1 MKGLLPNQVITVL
14 DEETIVWGI
23 SCYKKTGELV
33 DIAELEKMWESSRTK
48 KSISQKLRRI
58 CAPHTGALFMG
69 KCKRLTPVHPGYRL
83 SRKERRDYKKD
94 HPGYRLAFPARFP
107 NFSIY
112 ISLMA
117 IIISIVQLLK

>member
-33 DIAELEKMWESSRTK
+33 DVAELEKMWESRRTK

-58 CAPHTGALFMG
+58 CSPHTEALFMG
-69 KCKRLTPVHPGYRL
+69 IGLGFAIGIAVMVIITKCQ
-83 SRKERRDYKKD
+83 
-94 HPGYRLAFPARFP
+94 
-107 NFSIY
+107 
-112 ISLMA
+112 SL
-117 IIISIVQLLK
+117 